1 MTIDTIL
8 LLSIY
13 ICVLLFGIVIGSFL
27 NVCILRIPKGESI
40 VTDRSHCMSCGYQ
53 LKWYDLV
60 PLFSYLFLGGKC
72 RRCKEHISA
81 QYPVVEATNG
91 ILWVLVFVV
100 NGISIDSVLYCLMAS
115 ALLTLSVIDFRTYE
129 IPFGI
134 NVFILTLG
142 LIHLVFHLEDW
153 LTYVIGLLLVSTF
166 LQILVVATKGRAMG
180 GGDVKLM
187 AAAGFL
193 IGWQNSLLAFFL
205 GCIIGSVIH
214 PVRMKLS
221 GQDHV
226 LAMGPYLSVG
236 IFIAALWGQRFF
248 DWYLVFYHIG

>member
-1 MTIDTIL
+1 MTIEVLLTI
-8 LLSIY
+8 SIY
-13 ICVLLFGIVIGSFL
+13 ICIFLFGIVIGSFL
-27 NVCILRIPKGESI
+27 NVCILRIPNGESI

-72 RRCKEHISA
+72 RKCKKHISM
-81 QYPVVEATNG
+81 QYPIVEAVNG
-91 ILWVLVFVV
+91 ILWVLFFAV
-100 NGISIDSVLYCLMAS
+100 NGISIDSVLYCLMTS

-134 NVFILTLG
+134 NVFILALG
-142 LIHLVFHLEDW
+142 LIHLVFHLQDW

-166 LQILVVATKGRAMG
+166 LEILVIVSKGRAMG

-193 IGWQNSLLAFFL
+193 IGWQNSLLALFL
-205 GCIIGSVIH
+205 GCIVGSVIH
-214 PVRMKLS
+214 LIRMKIS
-221 GQDHV
+221 DQDHV
-226 LAMGPYLSVG
+226 LAMGPYLSIG
-236 IFIAALWGQRFF
+236 ILIAALWGQKFF
-248 DWYLVFYHIG
+248 DWYLSFYHFN